1 MKFFNVSFFS
11 LLVQRKSDSVQNKRN
26 YRGHQSSSPEAQR
39 RAQRGAMDRGRA
51 VPDRQMDKNRDRE
64 KERDRL
70 PAREKGRE
78 REREKEK
85 PPVVGLRGSKG

>member
-1 MKFFNVSFFS
+1 MYLYFTF
-11 LLVQRKSDSVQNKRN
+11 LVQRKSDSVQNKRN

-39 RAQRGAMDRGRA
+39 RAQRGPIDRSRG
-51 VPDRQMDKNRDRE
+51 VPDRQMEKSRDRE

-70 PAREKGRE
+70 PARDKGRE

-85 PPVVGLRGSKG
+85 PPTAGVRGSRA